1 MATKRNASSSATL
14 LSLAVGVFLVL
25 SGIHYFLDMNSLF
38 GKLGGMFASQTDK
51 TVGIVIAVLK
61 IVAGAVLVI
70 GPFGLLSK
78 GIRQLAFWIIV
89 IFWLVLTV
97 YLAAMGSS
105 ALKNGA
111 GDVLAWFEA
120 LFLNIA
126 VLAALWSLKPEGK

>member
-1 MATKRNASSSATL
+1 MATKSNASSSATL
-14 LSLAVGVFLVL
+14 LSLAVGLFLVL

-38 GKLGGMFASQTDK
+38 GKLGGMLASQTDK
-51 TVGIVIAVLK
+51 TVGIVIGILK
-61 IVAGAVLVI
+61 IVSGAVLVV
-70 GPFGLLSK
+70 GPFGMLTK
-78 GIRQLAFWIIV
+78 GIRLLAFWIIV

-97 YLAAMGSS
+97 YLAFVGSG

-111 GDVLAWFEA
+111 GEVLAWFEA